1 MSNEPIGPIVAQGQP
16 RWEAVVR
23 FTLNALVAAEEL
35 GVTQASVD
43 ADRSSQSPD
52 VQRLLGVTGDFG
64 AKLGLGNDWAY
75 KAIKAVGNYGD
86 DLGAQHRH
94 EDAAAAR
101 PRAQRAGRQRRPDDV
116 DPRALMA
123 AGAGR
128 PRAVRDGRAVFR
140 PRLSP
145 EVLRERLPGIL
156 GQAALLAVVAWLAW
170 SAADNFIGNVRALGV
185 SAGFGFLRGEAGFE
199 IAQSLIPFGPA
210 SSYGD
215 AVIVATL
222 NTLLVVALASVLGT
236 LVGVCVAFGRLTRQ
250 PLIRGL
256 ASAYVEVFRNIP
268 LLLQIFFWYFSA
280 MALLPGRRR
289 QPSAFGAV
297 LLNNRGLFLPA
308 LQATSAGWAWV
319 APHVD
324 GFNVAGGIT
333 LLPELM
339 ALTLGLAIYNGAFL
353 AEIFRAGILSVP
365 RGQAEAAATLG
376 LGGVRA
382 AWLVT
387 LPQALRLALP
397 PAAGQYQTLAKAS
410 ALAAAI
416 GYPDIMQIVG
426 GTVLSQT
433 SQALEAMLLV
443 VLLYAAINLAIA
455 LAANLANRRLLR
467 PRGRLT

>member
-1 MSNEPIGPIVAQGQP
+1 
-16 RWEAVVR
+16 
-23 FTLNALVAAEEL
+23 
-35 GVTQASVD
+35 
-43 ADRSSQSPD
+43 
-52 VQRLLGVTGDFG
+52 
-64 AKLGLGNDWAY
+64 
-75 KAIKAVGNYGD
+75 
-86 DLGAQHRH
+86 
-94 EDAAAAR
+94 
-101 PRAQRAGRQRRPDDV
+101 
-116 DPRALMA
+116 MA

-128 PRAVRDGRAVFR
+128 SRAARDGREAFR

-170 SAADNFIGNVRALGV
+170 RAAENFIGNVGVLGV

-199 IAQSLIPFGPA
+199 IAQSLVPFGPA

-236 LVGVCVAFGRLTRQ
+236 LVGVCVAFGRLTLQ
-250 PLIRGL
+250 PLIRAL
-256 ASAYVEVFRNIP
+256 ASTYVEVFRNIP

-280 MALLPGRRR
+280 MALLPGVGD
-289 QPSAFGAV
+289 SLSFGEI

-308 LQATSAGWAWV
+308 WQVSSEGWAWV
-319 APHVD
+319 VPHVD
-324 GFNVAGGIT
+324 GFNVAGGVA

-339 ALTLGLAIYNGAFL
+339 ALTLALSIYNGAFL

-365 RGQAEAAATLG
+365 RGQGEAAATLG

-443 VLLYAAINLAIA
+443 VLLYAGINLAIA

-467 PRGRLT
+467 HEGL